1 MGAHPHL
8 QEQVNPISSFI
19 SACFFFFFGLSYP
32 LLSKNFVS
40 LSFSPFQAKPAS
52 NLPLKLILPRSQKFL
67 KVFVVVVVFFFLIF
81 IYLFKFIS
89 SPLLFSSEGLER
101 QEDEPPTMVEVVI

>member
-19 SACFFFFFGLSYP
+19 SACFFFFCLSYP

-40 LSFSPFQAKPAS
+40 LSFSPFPAKPAS

-67 KVFVVVVVFFFLIF
+67 KVFVVVVVFFFF
-81 IYLFKFIS
+81 NFYLFI
-89 SPLLFSSEGLER
+89 
-101 QEDEPPTMVEVVI
+101 

>member
-8 QEQVNPISSFI
+8 QEQVNLISSFI
-19 SACFFFFFGLSYP
+19 SACFFFFFFGLSYP

-67 KVFVVVVVFFFLIF
+67 KVFVVVVFFF
-81 IYLFKFIS
+81 
-89 SPLLFSSEGLER
+89 
-101 QEDEPPTMVEVVI
+101 